1 MREYNIRIPRGCS
14 CNAVEFGDYSNQVEL
29 PTPRHML
36 ELGAVGCLQFRETT
50 CIDRC
55 IAPAVKALWEIG
67 VVTTGCCCGH
77 NRSDGF
83 IGVLEEDQ

>member
-1 MREYNIRIPRGCS
+1 MCEYNIRIPMGCS

-29 PTPRHML
+29 QTPKHML

-50 CIDRC
+50 CVDRC
-55 IAPAVKALWEIG
+55 ISQVVQALWAAG

-77 NRSDGF
+77 NKADGF
-83 IGVLEEDQ
+83 IGIWEPA